1 MEKEKKVNYFIIE
14 RLDINEESDSI
25 SNIYDLSII
34 NNIREIKTSK
44 KNKIKQYFKNIIKAD
59 NTTKINQEKKAQIL
73 QVVKKAILSSNL
85 TYRWKKLTVKQLL
98 IFFHIFFFISS
109 ITHKIHDNKGYT
121 ILNNN
126 VINNTNVPFNITN
139 NYNNSINITNNNDII
154 SYIFNNTLF
163 DLPIKN
169 RKMKNIFL
177 LTLIFNQII
186 LIPVWII
193 FFYKIIPKWD
203 KINNTLYK
211 ITSYLLLCESNENN
225 NYYYYLMKDFSILV
239 TKKQYYYEKKELLPI
254 TPQKNEYLSEKNI
267 ILYCINIIN
276 DYIFEKFTNINYY
289 ELISNADN
297 NDIKA
302 LITYINVTLNE
313 NLKKYNKRIMAP
325 LFISLIIT
333 IIYYNPEKEFLLLS
347 LAFILIIISKFIF
360 AEYIKTYKINI
371 DKFIDN
377 YNDLLIKKNR
387 FIYRKNKLI
396 MYIALK
402 NNNYTKNQI
411 INFIEKIIN
420 S

>member
-347 LAFILIIISKFIF
+347 LAFILIIISEFIF

>member
-44 KNKIKQYFKNIIKAD
+44 KNKIMQYFKNIIKAD

-109 ITHKIHDNKGYT
+109 ITHKIHDNKGNV

-126 VINNTNVPFNITN
+126 SINNTNIPFNIDS
-139 NYNNSINITNNNDII
+139 YNSSINITNDNDII
-154 SYIFNNTLF
+154 SYIFNSTLF
-163 DLPIKN
+163 GLPIKK
-169 RKMKNIFL
+169 RKIKNIFL

-186 LIPVWII
+186 LIPVWLI

-203 KINNTLYK
+203 KINDTLYK
-211 ITSYLLLCESNENN
+211 ITNYLLLCESNENN
-225 NYYYYLMKDFSILV
+225 NYYYYLMKDFSILI

-302 LITYINVTLNE
+302 LITYINVNLIE

-347 LAFILIIISKFIF
+347 LAFILIIISEFIF